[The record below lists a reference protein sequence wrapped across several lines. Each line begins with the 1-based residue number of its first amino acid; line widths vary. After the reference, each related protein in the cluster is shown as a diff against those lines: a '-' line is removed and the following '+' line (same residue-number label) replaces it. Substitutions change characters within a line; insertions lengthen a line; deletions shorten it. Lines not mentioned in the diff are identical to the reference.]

1 MLNKHQFPSFS
12 LSPCHPQPRGA
23 TCTGRKHEKACS
35 VGFYWQIPKNNNLFH
50 FPQAPSYPHCDS
62 KARLK
67 SAPGHWNTRQSD
79 NPHHGP
85 IQCSAGG
92 NQVLLG
98 ILKSPRAQRPWL
110 LFSSF
115 LSFVVEHLGRGA
127 GSVLALVRGP
137 LSPGCVSPI
146 PAMSEPI
153 RGHSAEAF
161 EGVIGL

>member
-1 MLNKHQFPSFS
+1 MVIGTCPSQIIRLTSAVHVS
-12 LSPCHPQPRGA
+12 LA
-23 TCTGRKHEKACS
+23 AA
-35 VGFYWQIPKNNNLFH
+35 
-50 FPQAPSYPHCDS
+50 AP
-62 KARLK
+62 
-67 SAPGHWNTRQSD
+67 TV
-79 NPHHGP
+79 
-85 IQCSAGG
+85 G

-98 ILKSPRAQRPWL
+98 VLRSTLAQRPWL

-115 LSFVVEHLGRGA
+115 LSFVVEHLGRSA